1 MHDEMVSIITHMPRL
16 VDVNL
21 GRMGVLD
28 RIPEIY
34 HLPQNLGSFDLS
46 AVEIK
51 QDPLPVLEKLQC
63 LVVLKLEGYSGR
75 TMSCSASG
83 FPRLQNLELVNFR
96 YTEEWKI
103 ETGAMPK
110 LSHLTLNWLASLRNL
125 PESLLHLRFLN
136 KVEVDNFYVGDE
148 RTLKELKQK
157 GCKVKIPFIPPSPSC
172 PK

>member
-63 LVVLKLEGYSGR
+63 LVVLKLEGYSG
-75 TMSCSASG
+75 
-83 FPRLQNLELVNFR
+83 PRLQNLELVNFR